1 MIHFGRSIFSRLVF
15 ALLISNHF
23 VNSEYQPRFIP
34 LSTSQIPQSEN
45 SQYHSLRAAPP
56 AQPTSAALEQKTITM
71 VQTPPGLIAL
81 PTATSNSENRK
92 IEALDAVELFNQA
105 TECLQSG
112 KTDEAIVKYKASLQ
126 KDPNIP
132 QTHFNLGIAYTAKNT
147 LPEAIECFT
156 KAVELK
162 SDYGKAHLQLAK
174 SLQKKGLVSQAT
186 AHYERVTE
194 LEPNNLDAHQSLAG
208 IYQEDHKFDKCIAHW
223 REALRVK
230 PDNVDIMFALANA
243 LNTANQTDEALV
255 LYFQTLTKRP
265 DNPSIMYNIAYTLK
279 KLGRLAESMPF
290 YSAVLEKDPNHAS
303 AHFSRGLA
311 YLITGDF
318 DKGWPDYEWRWKQE
332 GKSDKPRGI
341 TQPMWNG
348 GDVRGKT
355 VFLHSE
361 QGLGDTFQFI
371 RYAEMVKKMG
381 ATVIVSVQPAL
392 KDIISLVPYID
403 KVISMTEP
411 NPQFDEHAPLL
422 SLPLILKTNV
432 KNVPAH
438 IPYLF
443 ARPDLVT
450 HWRDKLAADTNFRI
464 GICWQ
469 GNDKYSTSFLRAAVK
484 AKSMALSTLFPLAK
498 VPNITI
504 YCMQKETGMDQLKNI
519 PLDFKLVTF
528 DADFDNK
535 NGRFMDTAAVMMNLD
550 LVITIDTSICHI
562 AAGLGIPTWN
572 MLPNPPD
579 WRWMLDRNDTPWY
592 PNMRLF
598 RQPKPGDWDSVIQ
611 DIVRELPT
619 MIAQKDAIRAQRH
632 ELLNKINQLIKKE
645 PSLASASQNTSGLN
659 FEALKERTSSSYV
672 RQASPQPIANNI
684 ESITRKTIEAE
695 LNSSSPNSTNTEQKK
710 PTENLHDLVDELTNI
725 NTKLYAIGADIQGKN
740 YNSPL
745 DDAFVENV
753 RKFYVLSQ
761 MRSIV
766 KEKIN
771 KMTARA

>member
-1 MIHFGRSIFSRLVF
+1 MIHSRFKLVIPL
-15 ALLISNHF
+15 AIILLVS
-23 VNSEYQPRFIP
+23 SPLLAEYQPRFTP
-34 LSTSQIPQSEN
+34 LSTTQNTDVLQNDTLKTTPHLTQP
-45 SQYHSLRAAPP
+45 APP
-56 AQPTSAALEQKTITM
+56 LLRQGFEGLGQKTISYAPT
-71 VQTPPGLIAL
+71 TPIPL
-81 PTATSNSENRK
+81 PAETNNKNVESS
-92 IEALDAVELFNQA
+92 DPVELFNQA
-105 TECLQSG
+105 TELLQSG
-112 KTDEAIVKYKASLQ
+112 KTDEAIVKYKASIQ
-126 KDPNIP
+126 YGPNIP
-132 QTHFNLGIAYTAKNT
+132 QTHFNLGIAYTTKNS
-147 LPEAIECFT
+147 LPDAIECFT

-162 SDYGKAHLQLAK
+162 PDYSKAHLQLAK
-174 SLQKKGLVSQAT
+174 ALQKKGLMAQAI
-186 AHYERVTE
+186 AHYERTIE
-194 LEPNNLDAHQSLAG
+194 LEPNNLDAHQSVAG
-208 IYQEDHKFDKCIAHW
+208 IYQEDHKFEKSIAHW
-223 REALRVK
+223 RETLRIK
-230 PDNVDIMFALANA
+230 PDNIDLTFALANA
-243 LNTANQTDEALV
+243 LNTANQTEEALV

-279 KLGRLAESMPF
+279 KLGRLAEAMPF
-290 YSAVLEKDPNHAS
+290 YSAVLDKDPNHAS

-311 YLITGDF
+311 YLVTGDF

-348 GDVRGKT
+348 CDVRGKT

-371 RYAEMVKKMG
+371 RYAWQIKKMG

-392 KDIISLVPYID
+392 KDIISLCPYID

-411 NPQFDEHAPLL
+411 NPKFDEHAPLL
-422 SLPLILKTNV
+422 SLPLIMKTTI
-432 KNVPAH
+432 KTVPSH

-450 HWRDKLAADTNFRI
+450 QWHDKLATDTNFRI

-484 AKSMALSTLFPLAK
+484 AKSMALSTLFPLGK

-504 YCMQKETGMDQLKNI
+504 YSLQKETGMDQLKNI
-519 PLDFKLVTF
+519 PTDFKLVTF

-535 NGRFMDTAAVMMNLD
+535 NGRFMDTAALIMNLD
-550 LVITIDTSICHI
+550 LVISIDTSICHI

-579 WRWMLDRNDTPWY
+579 WRWMLNCTDTPWY

-598 RQPKPGDWDSVIQ
+598 RQPKPGDWDSIIQ
-611 DIVRELPT
+611 DIVRELPA
-619 MIAQKDAIRAQRH
+619 MIARKETLRTQKQ
-632 ELLNKINQLIKKE
+632 ELLATVKKLMHKE
-645 PSLASASQNTSGLN
+645 APLPQSGVYAEQARSMGQTPSANT
-659 FEALKERTSSSYV
+659 
-672 RQASPQPIANNI
+672 I
-684 ESITRKTIEAE
+684 ETVTRKTIEAE
-695 LNSSSPNSTNTEQKK
+695 LNTASKKSVVTEQKK
-710 PTENLHDLVDELTNI
+710 SPENLHDLVDELTNI
-725 NTKLYAIGADIQGKN
+725 NTKLYALGTDIQSKN

-745 DDAFVENV
+745 DDAFVENT

-771 KMTARA
+771 KMMQPSAPCA